1 MFVWWRKEQIQTRLE
16 FMVSQEASHSPVLF
30 LTQIQIEVLPHSLY
44 DRRLSALPII
54 FLLLALL
61 LALPFVSLLPL
72 LAFALLGLAL
82 LAFASLWG
90 LCQLPV
96 GNKKT
101 ALRDTFMPCSVLCCA
116 CLPVVAFSAFLVT
129 GVALLVFGVAL
140 LVFGVALLVFGFAL
154 LEHVGISAAVL
165 AV

>member
-72 LAFALLGLAL
+72 LAFVLLGLAL

-96 GNKKT
+96 GNTKKQPYVT
-101 ALRDTFMPCSVLCCA
+101 LSCLVLCCVVLV
-116 CLPVVAFSAFLVT
+116 CLLSPSLLFL
-129 GVALLVFGVAL
+129 
-140 LVFGVALLVFGFAL
+140 
-154 LEHVGISAAVL
+154 
-165 AV
+165 